1 MIKSILMYIVAISI
15 ILVTFLFSV
24 YVKVQ
29 GWSAITGY
37 DPFIIFLIMLLTSS
51 LSVAFC
57 LLCYGL
63 KKINE

>member
-1 MIKSILMYIVAISI
+1 MIKSILMYIVATSI

-29 GWSAITGY
+29 GWSTITGY
-37 DPFIIFLIMLLTSS
+37 DPFVIFLIMLSTSS

-57 LLCYGL
+57 LLCYEL
-63 KKINE
+63 KKDK